1 MSNTNEWS
9 SLIGAY
15 LVYLSAIGRPQTT
28 IKLRRDQLR
37 HLARS
42 TNIAPTAITHDDLV
56 SWFGIQQWK
65 LETRRSYRSGIRGF
79 FAWATETRH
88 ISIDPAKGL
97 KQVKRDRPVPRPAP
111 DMVWTAARLAA
122 DARVT
127 LMLRLAGEAGL
138 RRAEVA
144 AVHTRDLR
152 RGPDGAQLLVHGKG
166 SRERVVPI
174 SAELA
179 DLIERGAAGHTGG
192 ASANGWLFPGQ
203 DHGHLSPAWVGTMC
217 SRVMPDV
224 WSMHALRHRFATR
237 AYRGTRNLRAV
248 QGLLGHSSVAV
259 TERYTA
265 VDDNEMRDA
274 MMAAIGG
281 AA

>member
-1 MSNTNEWS
+1 MPKQDPWPR
-9 SLIGAY
+9 LIADY
-15 LVYLSAIGRPQTT
+15 LVYLTAIGRPSTT
-28 IKLRRDQLR
+28 AKLRRDQLR

-42 TNIAPTAITHDDLV
+42 LNIPPGDVTNDDLV

-79 FAWATETRH
+79 FAWALEKGH
-88 ISIDPAKGL
+88 VMNDPAKAL
-97 KQVKRDRPVPRPAP
+97 QQIKQDHPVPRPAP
-111 DMVWTAARLAA
+111 DFVWTTACLAA
-122 DARVT
+122 DLRVS

-152 RGPDGAQLLVHGKG
+152 HGPDGAQLLVHGKG

-174 SAELA
+174 SADLA
-179 DLIERGAAGHTGG
+179 GLITLGAAGHTPGT
-192 ASANGWLFPGQ
+192 SPNGWLFPGQ
-203 DHGHLSPAWVGTMC
+203 DHGHLSPGWVGTLC
-217 SRVMPDV
+217 SSVMPEV
-224 WSMHALRHRFATR
+224 WTMHALRHRFATR

-265 VDDNEMRDA
+265 VDDAEMRAA
-274 MMAAIGG
+274 MQAAV
-281 AA
+281 A